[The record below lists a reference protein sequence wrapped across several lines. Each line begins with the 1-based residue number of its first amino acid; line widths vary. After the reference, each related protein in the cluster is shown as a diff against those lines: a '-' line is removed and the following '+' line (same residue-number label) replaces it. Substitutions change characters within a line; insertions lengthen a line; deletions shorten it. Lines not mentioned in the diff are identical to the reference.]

1 MQSKSILTSKTFWFN
16 MLTIALAVI
25 TITDP
30 SLIGVS
36 AKQMLW
42 ASGVI
47 NIVLRF
53 ITSGAVSLTG
63 SAAPTQGE
71 KQL

>member
-1 MQSKSILTSKTFWFN
+1 MQTKSIFASKVFWFN
-16 MLTIALAVI
+16 LLTIALAI
-25 TITDP
+25 ISITDP
-30 SLIGVS
+30 SLIGAS

-53 ITSGAVSLTG
+53 LTTGSVSLTG
-63 SAAPTQGE
+63 SSGTNE
-71 KQL
+71 KQA

>member
-1 MQSKSILTSKTFWFN
+1 MQTKSIFASKVFWFN
-16 MLTIALAVI
+16 LLTIALAVI
-25 TITDP
+25 SITDP

-53 ITSGAVSLTG
+53 LTTGSVSLTG
-63 SAAPTQGE
+63 SSGAQ
-71 KQL
+71 

>member
-1 MQSKSILTSKTFWFN
+1 MQTKSIFASKVFWFN
-16 MLTIALAVI
+16 LLTIALAI
-25 TITDP
+25 ISITDP
-30 SLIGVS
+30 ALIGIS

-53 ITSGAVSLTG
+53 LTTGSVSLTG
-63 SAAPTQGE
+63 NSGAQ
-71 KQL
+71 

>member
-1 MQSKSILTSKTFWFN
+1 MQTKSIFASKVFWLN
-16 MLTIALAVI
+16 LLTIALAVI
-25 TITDP
+25 SITDP

-53 ITSGAVSLTG
+53 LTTGSVSLTG
-63 SAAPTQGE
+63 SSGAQ
-71 KQL
+71 

>member
-1 MQSKSILTSKTFWFN
+1 MQTKSIFASKVFWFN
-16 MLTIALAVI
+16 LLTIALAI
-25 TITDP
+25 ISITDP

-53 ITSGAVSLTG
+53 LTTGSVSLTG
-63 SAAPTQGE
+63 SSGAQ
-71 KQL
+71 